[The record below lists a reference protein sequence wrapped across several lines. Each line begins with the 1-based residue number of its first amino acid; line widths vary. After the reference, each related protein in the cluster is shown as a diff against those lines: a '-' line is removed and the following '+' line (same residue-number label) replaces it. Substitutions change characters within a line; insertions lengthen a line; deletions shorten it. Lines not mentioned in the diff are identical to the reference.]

1 MRQFLSSEI
10 TVKQVLTLK
19 ARNIRNVDINN
30 SEVNLHTGS
39 TEREHCPN
47 VQISGENINVI
58 KENEMFL
65 QKK

>member
-47 VQISGENINVI
+47 AQISGENINVI
-58 KENEMFL
+58 KENEIFL